1 MTGQIACFENV
12 LLMELKVIHIFWLIM
27 YIVNQRV
34 VSVIN
39 KC

>member
-12 LLMELKVIHIFWLIM
+12 LHMELKVIHIVWLI
-27 YIVNQRV
+27 INVVNQRI